1 MNLLL
6 CLPVVPRAPTVPEL
20 MTAKAD
26 RLTIKWRMADWAN
39 PSTTP
44 ALFPVLSYHAQQKC
58 NLDTGWTT
66 ITDQLPTGKFAFT
79 FATSLSLSPNASCQ
93 FRVAARNA
101 NGVGPFSLP
110 SDAFRARS
118 IAPSGELAIQVRRNP
133 MRLVWSAPSSDGGSG
148 ISHFDVQFR
157 AFASSTWLQV
167 TPQEVDA
174 TNRTCTFQTD
184 RLESYTRYIARVRAC
199 NSNGCSAY
207 TESPDFLTDYAVKRG
222 DPDAESAIQL
232 SNRSILVFKSAQ
244 GQLPGNVGGRFYVHG
259 IGAGGTNQQVGQNG
273 LLLLFPVLSNG
284 DRLPEQTYF
293 FSGGKQSYRVPKET
307 SHPVVAVDVY
317 GWGAGGGSAGKASTP
332 SAMLFGNGGGGAFV
346 RGLFRVSPGD
356 SVELLVGGGGKTQAD
371 SNGRNGGFHGGG
383 DGGIGDFAGA
393 GGGGAS
399 ELRIN
404 GRTVLIAAGGGGG
417 GATDYCCA
425 HGGGGGAGATVG
437 EDGHAPDGSNIPLDE
452 SVTHIVRDEYHSQ
465 NVESDTRDFVGL
477 PARHLHLDY
486 GAAGSDENYSVLAT
500 GGTGASSLAPGRPG
514 LASSYL
520 VSRSG
525 KCFTNPVTSIME
537 IAAPLTAFSATAGGQ
552 SRGGKGQD
560 GKDAGGGGGG
570 GFYGGGGGGSGVD
583 GAGGGGG
590 SSFLS
595 VQDAFDPNTQL
606 APPSVV
612 AWKHGESVDAFQVT
626 ALTST
631 SVMLTWQPPHYGF
644 SQQVKG
650 FAVEMAN
657 RSINQ
662 DFRLMRLLDAW
673 ANNVTI
679 QDLKAASWYRFRVK
693 VLFRDSSG
701 LYSVIQ
707 TMQTPETPL
716 NTWHRITGSAA
727 LRGFSEKDT
736 HAGLRFTDPAPS
748 RTFPSARRGHSMTV
762 LEEFLYVF
770 GGFAKG
776 YTCNQGHKNLCLLQP
791 GVNSELWR
799 FDPHTNVWVEVAQPP
814 AGSGLSWPSPREM
827 HSVAVVANRLLLFG
841 GRNGDPTSANHD
853 LWELSVSST
862 TQKTKTTLQNRES
875 ALPIKDGKELFTIG
889 KAGPPSSMCVANMT
903 VQLNITHGCLQT
915 LLIQL
920 LGPGPASFPQRQQGA
935 ASPIDSQR
943 SEVRWSDPTGFTS
956 GSHRTTSTIPSARS
970 FPVTL
975 QSPVSASENTRCV
988 SGAQS
993 LSYASAQMPSQ
1004 PGVGSS
1010 FEALSVF
1017 HQLSASGGWTLS
1029 ISDTIADHKQG
1040 TLDAWDVSFSLVPC
1054 IPTFTWTNLSAV
1066 VAGTPPSAR
1075 FQHTAVVR
1083 SSSMFIFGGRNGTN
1097 SRELSDM
1104 YRLDYLPNGG
1114 PCQWIQL
1121 LPLQA
1126 ANPFMDEK
1134 RFYLGRLLLLT
1145 PYELLAV
1152 GLGLRSPR
1160 KIGHPHHFGSGLYV
1174 GQKSLTDPSNG
1185 CQRIDVAVDPN
1196 DPAGYPMPRY
1206 WAASVFFP
1214 NAGRPRVYLFGGQDD
1229 TALLDDFWQLD
1240 LNLMAEQT
1248 TQDSVAGQRRETCD
1262 WRMASTG
1269 LQKRWGDSC
1278 GAVNSSSAAVECSI
1292 EMLLLYTWCNQTDQ
1306 SILL

>member
-1 MNLLL
+1 
-6 CLPVVPRAPTVPEL
+6 
-20 MTAKAD
+20 MTATAD

-44 ALFPVLSYHAQQKC
+44 VLFPVLTYHAQQKC
-58 NLDTGWTT
+58 DRDTGWTT
-66 ITDQLPTGKFAFT
+66 ITDQLPSGKFAFT
-79 FATSLSLSPNASCQ
+79 FASSLPLSPNASCQ
-93 FRVAARNA
+93 FRVAGRNA

-110 SDAFRARS
+110 SYAFRTRS
-118 IAPSGELAIQVRRNP
+118 IAPLGTLAIQVLRNP
-133 MRLVWSAPSSDGGSG
+133 MRLVWSTPPNDGGSE
-148 ISHFDVQFR
+148 ITHFDVQLR
-157 AFASSTWLQV
+157 AFLSSTWLQV
-167 TPQEVDA
+167 TPQEIDA
-174 TNRTCTFQTD
+174 ANRTCTFQSG
-184 RLESYTRYIARVRAC
+184 RLQVFTRYVARVRAC
-199 NSNGCSAY
+199 NINGCSAY
-207 TESPDFLTDYAVKRG
+207 AESPDFLTDYAVKRG
-222 DPDAESAIQL
+222 EPDAGLVIPL
-232 SNRSILVFKSAQ
+232 SNRSIMVFKSAQ
-244 GQLPGNVGGRFYVHG
+244 GQLPGNVGDRFYVHG
-259 IGAGGTNQQVGQNG
+259 IGAGGTNQQAGQNG

-293 FSGGKQSYRVPKET
+293 FSGSKQSYRGPKET
-307 SHPVVAVDVY
+307 SHPVVAIDVY
-317 GWGAGGGSAGKASTP
+317 GWGAGGGSAGKASSP
-332 SAMLFGNGGGGAFV
+332 SAMISGNGGGGAFA

-356 SVELLVGGGGKTQAD
+356 TVELFVGGGGKTQAD
-371 SNGRNGGFHGGG
+371 SHGRNGGFHGGG

-399 ELRIN
+399 EVRIN

-425 HGGGGGAGATVG
+425 HGGGGGAGSAVG
-437 EDGHAPDGSNIPLDE
+437 EDGQAPDGYSIPLDE

-465 NVESDTRDFVGL
+465 NVEGDTRDFVGL

-486 GAAGSDENYSVLAT
+486 GAAGPDANYTALAT

-525 KCFTNPVTSIME
+525 KCFVNPVTSIME
-537 IAAPLTAFSATAGGQ
+537 IAAPLAAFSATAGGQ
-552 SRGGKGQD
+552 GKGGKGQD

-606 APPSVV
+606 APPSMV
-612 AWKHGESVDAFQVT
+612 AWKHEESVDAFQVT

-631 SVMLTWQPPHYGF
+631 RVMLVWKPPHYGF

-662 DFRLMRLLDAW
+662 DFSLLRLLDAS
-673 ANNVTI
+673 ANNLTI
-679 QDLKAASWYRFRVK
+679 EDLTAASWYRFRVK

-707 TMQTPETPL
+707 TIQTPETPV
-716 NTWHRITGSAA
+716 NTWRRITGSAA

-748 RTFPSARRGHSMTV
+748 RTFPSARRGHSMAV

-776 YTCNQGHKNLCLLQP
+776 YACNQAHKDLCLLQP

-799 FDPHTNVWVEVAQPP
+799 FDPHTSVWMEVIQPLT
-814 AGSGLSWPSPREM
+814 GSGLGWPSPREM

-841 GRNGDPTSANHD
+841 GRNGDPTSANND
-853 LWELSVSST
+853 VWELSVSST
-862 TQKTKTTLQNRES
+862 TQKTKATLQNRES

-889 KAGPPSSMCVANMT
+889 SAGVSSSMCVVNMT
-903 VQLNITHGCLQT
+903 VQLNITHGCFHT

-920 LGPGPASFPQRQQGA
+920 LGPGPASFPQRQQGT
-935 ASPIDSQR
+935 ASPIDSQH

-956 GSHRTTSTIPSARS
+956 GSHRTTPTIPSARS

-988 SGAQS
+988 SGAQT
-993 LSYASAQMPSQ
+993 LAFASAQTPSQ
-1004 PGVGSS
+1004 PGGGSS

-1017 HQLSASGGWTLS
+1017 HQLPASGGWTLS
-1029 ISDTIADHKQG
+1029 ISDTMVDGKQG
-1040 TLDAWDVSFSLVPC
+1040 TLDAWDVSFSLAPC
-1054 IPTFTWTNLSAV
+1054 VPTFTWTNLSGAI
-1066 VAGTPPSAR
+1066 AGTPPSAR

-1083 SSSMFIFGGRNGTN
+1083 NSSMFIFGGRNGTN
-1097 SRELSDM
+1097 ARELSDM
-1104 YRLDYLPNGG
+1104 YRLDYSPNGG

-1121 LPLQA
+1121 VPLQA

-1134 RFYLGRLLLLT
+1134 RFYLGRSLLLT
-1145 PYELLAV
+1145 PYELLAI

-1160 KIGHPHHFGSGLYV
+1160 TIGHPDHFGPGLYV
-1174 GQKSLTDPSNG
+1174 GQKSLTDPG
-1185 CQRIDVAVDPN
+1185 KGWQRIDVALDPD
-1196 DPAGYPMPRY
+1196 DPAGTPVARY
-1206 WAASVFFP
+1206 WAASVFFLSA
-1214 NAGRPRVYLFGGQDD
+1214 NSPRVYLFGGQDD
-1229 TALLDDFWQLD
+1229 TTLLDDFWQLD
-1240 LNLMAEQT
+1240 MNLMAEQI
-1248 TQDSVAGQRRETCD
+1248 TQNTITGHRRETCD

-1269 LQKRWGDSC
+1269 FQRRWVDSC
-1278 GAVNSSSAAVECSI
+1278 GAGNSSAAVVECSI
-1292 EMLLLYTWCNQTDQ
+1292 EMLLLYVWCNQTDQ